1 MNNLLDENY
10 GVADARREKRIKRI
24 LIAVVTLTVA
34 LGLLWFFF
42 RNYKEEARVSDFLT
56 LLERK
61 DFKSAYA
68 LWGCT
73 DATPCRDY
81 KMEQFL
87 RDWGPQSDAANVAAI
102 TRSKVKSC
110 DKGII
115 QLLQIKGQD
124 VNLYV
129 DRATLVIG
137 FAPWP
142 VCNPRVRV

>member
-10 GVADARREKRIKRI
+10 GVADARREKRNKRI
-24 LIAVVTLTVA
+24 IYSLVTLAVVGFA
-34 LGLLWFFF
+34 LWFFF
-42 RNYKEEARVSDFLT
+42 RNYKEEARVKEFLALLQRQDFQ
-56 LLERK
+56 
-61 DFKSAYA
+61 SAYA
-68 LWGCT
+68 MWGCT
-73 DATPCRDY
+73 EATPCRDY

-102 TRSKVKSC
+102 KRSKVKSC
-110 DKGII
+110 EKGII

-129 DRATLVIG
+129 DRSTLVIG

-142 VCNPRVRV
+142 VCVPRIST